1 MMKRSC
7 VFILFLFFCITVS
20 AEEAATWVNDSVPTK
35 IKMCWHEGA
44 PYAAS
49 DLADGGLHADFTR
62 TVMIEA
68 GFEPEVIFVPWARCK
83 IGAKSGLYD
92 MLFSMWMD
100 VDLHQRDFDFFNIT
114 DIQYTSFIVLNNSEL
129 QSSELKDL
137 EGVSLALH
145 NHGGYS
151 SDLLNHK
158 GFNFQFVNNDTQKL
172 KMLARNRVDLIIGDP
187 LRIDYELKHNL
198 SDLDIELRTLLPPI
212 QKQRAAPAIS
222 KNNPHNKEIIRR
234 YNAAYKRLCKNGVL
248 QEIIY
253 KHGFDFQPIDC
264 LK

>member
-1 MMKRSC
+1 MDRVC
-7 VFILFLFFCITVS
+7 TVVFLLLCSLNVS
-20 AEEAATWVNDSVPTK
+20 AETSGTWTEKIVPKK
-35 IKMCWHEGA
+35 IKMCWHEG
-44 PYAAS
+44 PPHAAS
-49 DLADGGLHADFTR
+49 NLLDGGLHADFTS

-83 IGAKSGLYD
+83 IGAKTGLYD

-100 VDLHQRDFDFFNIT
+100 VDLHQYEFDFFNIT
-114 DIQYTSFIVLNNSEL
+114 DIQYTSFSVLNDSEL
-129 QSSELKDL
+129 QSGELKDL
-137 EGVSLALH
+137 DGVRLALH
-145 NHGGYS
+145 IHGGYS

-158 GFNFQFVNNDTQKL
+158 GFKFEFVSSNTQKL
-172 KMLARNRVDLIIGDP
+172 KMLARNRVDVIIGDAV
-187 LRIDYELKHNL
+187 RFDYELKHNL

-212 QKQRAAPAIS
+212 QKQRTAPAIS